1 MPTSTNPSL
10 QRGASEPLSQQLAQR
25 YAERIRQRLLLP
37 GVRMPSVRECA
48 KHHSVSPHT
57 VVAAY
62 DQLQAAGLLEAR
74 SQRGFFV
81 REAAEPARHP
91 APQLAPR
98 APLDATSLI
107 KGMFAADPARSPGL
121 GLLPPDWLDAGLLQ
135 SGVRAMSTGGADV
148 HFGYGDPAGELRLR
162 EALTRR
168 LADVGV
174 PAAPSQ
180 ILTTLGASG
189 ALDLATRGLLPPG
202 STVLVDDP
210 GWGIEFA
217 RLAHNGMRALPV
229 PRQLDGGPDLAVMA
243 QLCAEH
249 KPAAYVT
256 VSVLHNPTG
265 ASLNLASCHQLL
277 MLADKFDLLIVEDD
291 TYALLAADHQPR
303 LSALDGLRRTVY
315 ISGFSKILSP
325 AWRVGFLAASPER
338 IARMTDLKLL
348 SQLTTPP
355 PLERAVAH
363 CLERGRLRRHAEQV
377 RQRLDAARL
386 RVARLVEG
394 AGCRFAAPP
403 AGLFGW
409 VDVGVDTERLAQ
421 PLHDAGWLTAPGALF
436 SAQRRPGSLMRVNFA
451 TSQDASFWAALRQAA
466 TNLR

>member
-1 MPTSTNPSL
+1 
-10 QRGASEPLSQQLAQR
+10 
-25 YAERIRQRLLLP
+25 
-37 GVRMPSVRECA
+37 
-48 KHHSVSPHT
+48 
-57 VVAAY
+57 
-62 DQLQAAGLLEAR
+62 
-74 SQRGFFV
+74 
-81 REAAEPARHP
+81 
-91 APQLAPR
+91 
-98 APLDATSLI
+98 
-107 KGMFAADPARSPGL
+107 
-121 GLLPPDWLDAGLLQ
+121 
-135 SGVRAMSTGGADV
+135 MSTGGADV